1 MRYSKM
7 SKEERVKAQEEAR
20 GWHRLPDAQPPLD
33 SRLAVLS
40 AIEDAKEY
48 EHNRR
53 LRGQYE

>member
-7 SKEERVKAQEEAR
+7 SKGERVRGQEKAR
-20 GWHRLPDAQPPLD
+20 GWHRLSDAQPPLD

-48 EHNRR
+48 EHDRR